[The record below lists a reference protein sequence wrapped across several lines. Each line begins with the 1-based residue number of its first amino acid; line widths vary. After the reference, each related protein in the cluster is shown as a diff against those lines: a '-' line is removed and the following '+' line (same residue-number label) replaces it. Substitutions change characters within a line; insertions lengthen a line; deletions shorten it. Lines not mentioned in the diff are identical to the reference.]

1 MKNSK
6 SYLTEL
12 LDTFPQLTP
21 RERQLCSYFFNRGV
35 NYVTQE
41 DRQVP
46 VLFKPKQKSGFDTLP
61 DDYETGDY

>member
-6 SYLTEL
+6 VYLTEL

-35 NYVTQE
+35 NYVTQD

-46 VLFKPKQKSGFDTLP
+46 ALFKAIPFSDNVKQENKDAN
-61 DDYETGDY
+61 

>member
-6 SYLTEL
+6 IYLTEL
-12 LDTFPQLTP
+12 LDTFPQLTH

-46 VLFKPKQKSGFDTLP
+46 ALFKPNPFNDNVRQEIIDAN
-61 DDYETGDY
+61 